1 MKQALALLLALA
13 MTAGLTACG
22 GAGGEPEEAPQTRT
36 VTDVW
41 NREVEIP
48 MEVDSIVC
56 LGSMAPRFAAYL
68 DVVDMMV
75 GAENSDI
82 ERMTA
87 RYDYSPVYHDQLK
100 ALCLGSMAPRFA
112 AYLDVVDM
120 MVGAENSDIERM
132 TARYDYSPV
141 YHDQLKALPPVGAG
155 GGSGENNGYAEQI
168 IQVQPDVILAGFD
181 EDAARELESQTGIPV
196 VCVRYRTQSFIDEGF
211 YRAMRVFAQVVGAEE
226 RCEEVLS
233 YVDDC
238 KADLDRRTREIP
250 EGEKLKAYTGAVTFN
265 GRHGFPFTYVNFPPF
280 LAVHARN
287 VADSYLREIPE
298 GEKLKAY
305 TGAVT
310 FNGRHGFPFTY
321 VNFPPFLAVHAR
333 NVADSYLEEVTG
345 AAADAA
351 AESGKAYLGQNGF
364 EVDLEQIFQWDPDIV
379 FLDPGNLDLVNE
391 EYRSNPGFFQALRAV
406 REGEVYTMPST
417 NAAGPNISYILV
429 NAYYAGSVLYPQQ
442 FADLDFEEKAI
453 MPAAC
458 CIPSSSRIWILRKR
472 PGRSWNSCWA
482 RTPLSR

>member
-75 GAENSDI
+75 GAED
-82 ERMTA
+82 
-87 RYDYSPVYHDQLK
+87 
-100 ALCLGSMAPRFA
+100 
-112 AYLDVVDM
+112 
-120 MVGAENSDIERM
+120 SDIERM

-181 EDAARELESQTGIPV
+181 EDAAQELESQTGIPV

-265 GRHGFPFTYVNFPPF
+265 GRH
-280 LAVHARN
+280 
-287 VADSYLREIPE
+287 D
-298 GEKLKAY
+298 
-305 TGAVT
+305 
-310 FNGRHGFPFTY
+310 FPFTY

-364 EVDLEQIFQWDPDIV
+364 EVDLEQILQWDPDIV

-406 REGEVYTMPST
+406 REGEIYTMPST

-442 FADLDFEEKAI
+442 FADLDFEEKAGE
-453 MPAAC
+453 
-458 CIPSSSRIWILRKR
+458 ILEFMLGENTFEQMKTD
-472 PGRSWNSCWA
+472 GLYYGTIQIGA
-482 RTPLSR
+482 